1 MHRRPALLPAT
12 IFACLLAP
20 RPSLAQ
26 APIYLR
32 LTPEL
37 DFLHVEHEKVLSSSS
52 GLSSNSSTST
62 GIDFVFNLSV
72 GQLRELSGDWLL
84 GGEVQF
90 AVSSR
95 QTVKGTISATGDGV
109 GAVGTG
115 SWEFNSQVGMG
126 GNLYFGRTLSYRDLM
141 GYLMLGVKR
150 WSSEVGSE
158 AIDAVL
164 GPFTDSHVGR
174 RWPWTLGIG
183 VTVPTK
189 RRLDVRLRYFRS
201 GLGWKVERAL
211 QSPTDPIPPDEV
223 ERVRWDYSYTMSGF
237 GLQIGFGTG

>member
-1 MHRRPALLPAT
+1 MHRLLAPLPAA
-12 IFACLLAP
+12 ISLCLLAP
-20 RPSLAQ
+20 LPSPAQ
-26 APIYLR
+26 SPIYVR

-37 DFLHVEHEKVLSSSS
+37 DFVHVEHAKELSSTS

-72 GQLRELSGDWLL
+72 GHVSELSGNWLL
-84 GGEVQF
+84 GGDVQF
-90 AVSSR
+90 AWSSR
-95 QTVKGTISATGDGV
+95 QTVSGSIRATGAGV

-115 SWEFNSQVGMG
+115 SWEFSSLVGWG
-126 GNLYFGRTLSYRDLM
+126 GNLYFGRRSSRDLLSYLM
-141 GYLMLGVKR
+141 VGVKR

-158 AIDAVL
+158 AVDAVT

-183 VTVPTK
+183 FTLPTK
-189 RRLDVRLRYFRS
+189 RRFDIRLRYFRS
-201 GLGWKVERAL
+201 GLGWEVERKL
-211 QSPTDPIPPDEV
+211 QNPNDPIPEDELETV
-223 ERVRWDYSYTMSGF
+223 QWDYRFTMSGF

>member
-1 MHRRPALLPAT
+1 VHRLPALLSVT
-12 IFACLLAP
+12 ISLCLLSP
-20 RPSLAQ
+20 LPSPAQ
-26 APIYLR
+26 APLYMR

-37 DFLHVEHEKVLSSSS
+37 DFLHVEHEKVLTSSS

-62 GIDFVFNLSV
+62 GIDFVFNLTV
-72 GQLRELSGDWLL
+72 GHLRELSGNWLL
-84 GGEVQF
+84 GGDVQF

-95 QTVKGTISATGDGV
+95 QTVRGTMSATGSGV

-115 SWEFNSQVGMG
+115 SWEFNSLVGMG
-126 GNLYFGRTLSYRDLM
+126 GNLYFGRTLSYRNLRS
-141 GYLMLGVKR
+141 YLMVGVKR

-158 AIDAVL
+158 AIDAVV
-164 GPFTDSHVGR
+164 GPFNDSHVGS

-189 RRLDVRLRYFRS
+189 RRFDIRLRYFSS
-201 GLGWKVERAL
+201 GLGWEVERGL
-211 QSPTDPIPPDEV
+211 QDPNNPIPDDEV
-223 ERVRWDYSYTMSGF
+223 ERVKWDYRFTMSGF